1 MKTANNLKPFRV
13 ELLWIKNRIST
24 IEMIWQVHMR
34 AQLFQHVRLGDDLW
48 RTTDFWLITGQAG
61 AMISH
66 VDIALNVLF
75 MQELNSLYIF

>member
-1 MKTANNLKPFRV
+1 VKTANNLKPFRV

-48 RTTDFWLITGQAG
+48 LITGQAG
-61 AMISH
+61 AMINR

>member
-1 MKTANNLKPFRV
+1 
-13 ELLWIKNRIST
+13 
-24 IEMIWQVHMR
+24 MR

-61 AMISH
+61 AMINR

>member
-1 MKTANNLKPFRV
+1 
-13 ELLWIKNRIST
+13 
-24 IEMIWQVHMR
+24 MR

-48 RTTDFWLITGQAG
+48 LITGQAG
-61 AMISH
+61 AMINR